1 MFGRIR
7 ASSCPAESLERPPS
21 KIRKDDSLSIYESTL
36 LKLKLGSKRSL
47 SPCSNEAGET
57 DAGSTSS
64 SPDSEPMKID
74 ANCASSAG
82 TSPGCIEA
90 ASSPQEEFMTLDT
103 DCSSPRSST
112 SFSDCHSTGTLKQQ
126 RSTDASVFYLFSKF
140 KRAQEAICST
150 SGDTTMTENA
160 SISPSSIGCQSFN
173 STEHRNRSV
182 RTLYLLVAPNFAL
195 AICHG
200 LYLRWLL
207 KKIANGGHDRAR
219 SV

>member
-21 KIRKDDSLSIYESTL
+21 KILKDDSLSIYGNTTAPLPPITSL
-36 LKLKLGSKRSL
+36 HFAKRNL

-126 RSTDASVFYLFSKF
+126 RSTNVSVFYLFSKF
-140 KRAQEAICST
+140 KRAQEAICSS

-160 SISPSSIGCQSFN
+160 SISPSSSGCQSFN
-173 STEHRNRSV
+173 STEHSEQECMNS
-182 RTLYLLVAPNFAL
+182 LPASCA
-195 AICHG
+195 
-200 LYLRWLL
+200 
-207 KKIANGGHDRAR
+207 
-219 SV
+219 